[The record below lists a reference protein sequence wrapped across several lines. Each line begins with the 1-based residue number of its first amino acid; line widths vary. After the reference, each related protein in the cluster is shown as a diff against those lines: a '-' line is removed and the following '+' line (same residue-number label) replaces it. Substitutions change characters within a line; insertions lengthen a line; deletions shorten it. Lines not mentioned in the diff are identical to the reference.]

1 MKHFKAPKRMSV
13 RRSMPSKCFL
23 VPGKRKYPVCRATSK
38 KPVCEGALAA
48 RRRAILNSDHRIAS
62 AALKLGKKLGC
73 TWAK

>member
-23 VPGKRKYPVCRATSK
+23 VPGKRKYPVCRTASK

-48 RRRAILNSDHRIAS
+48 RRRAILNKDHRV
-62 AALKLGKKLGC
+62 AAAAKRLGKKLHC
-73 TWAK
+73 PWAK